1 MEKKQ
6 KIVEGYIMYDKE
18 EKAYYGENDDLV
30 DNFEDA
36 FIIDSLE
43 VAQEYFL
50 DDADGNEEIH
60 KIKVTYE
67 LEKI

>member
-1 MEKKQ
+1 MKKKQ

-30 DNFEDA
+30 DDFEDA
-36 FIIDSLE
+36 FIINSLE
-43 VAQEYFL
+43 VAQEYL

-67 LEKI
+67 LEEI